1 MHVCRGHNRPCNK
14 PSQEN
19 VMKNRLLPPTFL
31 IAVFLFTVFA
41 SIPVSSQ
48 EALKST
54 EEEYYDFLSI
64 QGLAERPT
72 LNYRTLSDS
81 EWKLTGGAAEGN
93 HVWAGNNL
101 GTRFTLWQAAN
112 PADNWFT
119 RGIDQGITMKVYGPE
134 WFNSFNTAAPY
145 GQNDGALW
153 QGKGYNTSLTGGIR
167 FEAYGFEATIKPQ
180 LSFSQNMSFD
190 IMPSNYDSEY
200 GYFWGYS
207 KNVGV
212 DAPQRFGDKPF
223 FTFDWGDTEI
233 RWSWHT
239 FTVGFGTQS
248 IWLGPAYLN
257 PILHSNN
264 AASYPKFD
272 IGLRKTPVTIPGLGW
287 YIGNIEGRIWT
298 GYLSESDYFD
308 NDDSNN
314 HNMIYGFTLAYAPSF
329 LSGLVL
335 SANKVCLTKFGDD
348 FYKYLNPFYDSNIA
362 EDQKISIGASWLSQ
376 SGGIEVYG
384 ELGIDDKINLPD
396 NTIES
401 YITHFWHTMVYSV
414 GMKKTL
420 SIYPS
425 KNIYGELIFEWN
437 NTEMSQDMQVQWFYS
452 FGMHHQI
459 TQGYTNR
466 GQWLGSGVGYGGNS
480 QYLEFKL
487 YYPKGVSSLFL
498 HRYNPDNN
506 FLFKESIYDVAT
518 GETGDLHK
526 RTWNCY
532 KGILS
537 IGVSSIYIVSPN
549 LYLMGSI
556 SYQRIVNPL
565 YEQEPRYKTWH
576 NINLIFGIKYVL

>member
-1 MHVCRGHNRPCNK
+1 MNIHRLTA
-14 PSQEN
+14 
-19 VMKNRLLPPTFL
+19 VMIAAAVTALP
-31 IAVFLFTVFA
+31 IV
-41 SIPVSSQ
+41 SQ

-81 EWKLTGGAAEGN
+81 EWKLTGEAAEGN

-101 GTRFTLWQAAN
+101 GTRFTLWQAAA

-119 RGIDQGITMKVYGPE
+119 RGIDQSITMKVYGPE

-167 FEAYGFEATIKPQ
+167 FEAYGFEATFKPQ
-180 LSFSQNMSFD
+180 LSFSQNMAFD
-190 IMPSNYDSEY
+190 IMPSAYDSKY

-207 KNVGV
+207 KNVGI

-287 YIGNIEGRIWT
+287 YIGDIEARIWT

-314 HNMIYGFTLAYAPSF
+314 HNMIHGLALAYSPSF
-329 LSGLVL
+329 LPGLTL
-335 SANKVCLTKFGDD
+335 SANRTCLVKWDWANL
-348 FYKYLNPFYDSNIA
+348 KYIWPAAENTHIGEKGA
-362 EDQKISIGASWLSQ
+362 GEDQKMSFGFLWLFPQ
-376 SGGIEVYG
+376 VGFEVYAEIG
-384 ELGIDDKINLPD
+384 KDDYSDIKVYPQRTLVYTLGLKKVF
-396 NTIES
+396 TIYE
-401 YITHFWHTMVYSV
+401 
-414 GMKKTL
+414 K
-420 SIYPS
+420 
-425 KNIYGELIFEWN
+425 KNIYGILNLEVN
-437 NTEMSQDMQVQWFYS
+437 NMEMSQDFQYQWPYS
-452 FGMHHQI
+452 FYYHHQI
-459 TQGYTNR
+459 TQGYTNK
-466 GQWLGSGVGYGGNS
+466 GQLLANAFSPAGNS
-480 QYLEFKL
+480 QILTCTI
-487 YYPKGVSSLFL
+487 YYPQGKTMLSLK
-498 HRYNPDNN
+498 RTNPDNN
-506 FLFKESIYDVAT
+506 YIYKDSIGT
-518 GETGDLHK
+518 ENTPDLTYRNGRC
-526 RTWNCY
+526 RTYLGIGIHTTYYITSNLNINGSFEFIALHNYFYWKQKDYVNPPSKNCY
-532 KGILS
+532 LS
-537 IGVSSIYIVSPN
+537 LGVS
-549 LYLMGSI
+549 
-556 SYQRIVNPL
+556 
-565 YEQEPRYKTWH
+565 YK
-576 NINLIFGIKYVL
+576 L

>member
-1 MHVCRGHNRPCNK
+1 
-14 PSQEN
+14 
-19 VMKNRLLPPTFL
+19 MKNRLLPPTFL

-112 PADNWFT
+112 PADNWFA
-119 RGIDQGITMKVYGPE
+119 RGIDQSITMKVYGPE

-212 DAPQRFGDKPF
+212 DAPQRFRDKPF

-287 YIGNIEGRIWT
+287 YIGDIEGRIWT

-314 HNMIYGFTLAYAPSF
+314 HNMIHGMSLAYSPSF
-329 LSGLVL
+329 LPGLTL
-335 SANKVCLTKFGDD
+335 SANRVCLVKWDWANL
-348 FYKYLNPFYDSNIA
+348 KYIWPMAENTHVGEQGA
-362 EDQKISIGASWLSQ
+362 GEDQKMSLGFSWVFPQ
-376 SGGIEVYG
+376 VGFEVYA
-384 ELGIDDKINLPD
+384 ELGKDDYSDIKVYPQR
-396 NTIES
+396 TI
-401 YITHFWHTMVYSV
+401 VYTL
-414 GMKKTL
+414 GLKKAFT
-420 SIYPS
+420 IYKK
-425 KNIYGELIFEWN
+425 KNIYGILNLEVN
-437 NTEMSQDMQVQWFYS
+437 NMEMSQDFQYQWPYS
-452 FGMHHQI
+452 FYYHYQI
-459 TQGYTNR
+459 SQGYTNK
-466 GQWLGSGVGYGGNS
+466 GQILGNAFSPGGNS
-480 QYLEFKL
+480 QLL
-487 YYPKGVSSLFL
+487 SCTIYYPQGNTRISLK
-498 HRYNPDNN
+498 RTNPDNN
-506 FLFKESIYDVAT
+506 YIYKD
-518 GETGDLHK
+518 
-526 RTWNCY
+526 
-532 KGILS
+532 S
-537 IGVSSIYIVSPN
+537 IGTENTSDLTSRNGKYRTYIGFGVFTTYYITSNFSINGGCEFIDIDNFFYWQGNQHSDFSGQNWYFTLGLSFKI
-549 LYLMGSI
+549 
-556 SYQRIVNPL
+556 
-565 YEQEPRYKTWH
+565 
-576 NINLIFGIKYVL
+576 

>member
-1 MHVCRGHNRPCNK
+1 MNIHRLTA
-14 PSQEN
+14 
-19 VMKNRLLPPTFL
+19 VMIAAAVTALP
-31 IAVFLFTVFA
+31 IV
-41 SIPVSSQ
+41 SQ
-48 EALKST
+48 EALKSP

-81 EWKLTGGAAEGN
+81 EWKLTGDAAEGN

-112 PADNWFT
+112 PADNWFV
-119 RGIDQGITMKVYGPE
+119 RGIDQSVTMKVYGPE

-207 KNVGV
+207 KNVGI

-233 RWSWHT
+233 RWSWYT
-239 FTVGFGTQS
+239 FTLGFGTQS

-287 YIGNIEGRIWT
+287 YIGDIEGRIWT

-314 HNMIYGFTLAYAPSF
+314 HNMIHGMALAYSPSF
-329 LSGLVL
+329 LPGLTL
-335 SANKVCLTKFGDD
+335 SASRTCLVKWDWANL
-348 FYKYLNPFYDSNIA
+348 KYIWPAAENTHIGEKGA
-362 EDQKISIGASWLSQ
+362 GEDQKMSLAADWVFPQVGL
-376 SGGIEVYG
+376 EVYG
-384 ELGIDDKINLPD
+384 ELGIDDFVVNGFPIG
-396 NTIES
+396 
-401 YITHFWHTMVYSV
+401 YIRNPFHTMTYTV
-414 GMKKTL
+414 GLSKTIPIK
-420 SIYPS
+420 SED
-425 KNIYGELIFEWN
+425 KIYGAIHFEWN
-437 NTEMSQDMQVQWFYS
+437 NTEMSQDFQLQWPYNFGFHYQV
-452 FGMHHQI
+452 

-466 GQWLGSGVGYGGNS
+466 GQWLGSGIGYGGNS
-480 QYLEFKL
+480 QYFDFTL
-487 YYPKGVSSLFL
+487 YYPQGKSKIFIM
-498 HRYNPDNN
+498 RNNPDNN
-506 FLFKESIYDVAT
+506 FIYSKAINSGADADNLEKKYFT
-518 GETGDLHK
+518 SWKANFIIGAETIYFV
-526 RTWNCY
+526 T
-532 KGILS
+532 
-537 IGVSSIYIVSPN
+537 SSF
-549 LYLMGSI
+549 SI
-556 SYQRIVNPL
+556 SGGIGY
-565 YEQEPRYKTWH
+565 
-576 NINLIFGIKYVL
+576 NLIINSQYQNTSEQDHNFIFNFGLKYAL

>member
-1 MHVCRGHNRPCNK
+1 MNIHRLTA
-14 PSQEN
+14 
-19 VMKNRLLPPTFL
+19 VMIAAAVTALP
-31 IAVFLFTVFA
+31 IV
-41 SIPVSSQ
+41 SQ

-81 EWKLTGGAAEGN
+81 EWKLTGEAAEGN
-93 HVWAGNNL
+93 HVWAENNL
-101 GTRFTLWQAAN
+101 GTRFTLWQAAH
-112 PADNWFT
+112 PSDNWFT

-153 QGKGYNTSLTGGIR
+153 QGRGYNTSLTGGIR
-167 FEAYGFEATIKPQ
+167 FEAYGFEATFKPQ
-180 LSFSQNMSFD
+180 LSFSQNMAFD

-239 FTVGFGTQS
+239 FTLGFGTQS

-287 YIGNIEGRIWT
+287 YIGDIEGRIWT

-314 HNMIYGFTLAYAPSF
+314 HNMIHGLALAYSPSF
-329 LSGLVL
+329 LPGLTL
-335 SANKVCLTKFGDD
+335 SANRVCLVKWDWANL
-348 FYKYLNPFYDSNIA
+348 KYIWPVAENTHIGEKGA
-362 EDQKISIGASWLSQ
+362 GEDQKMSLAADWIIKSV
-376 SGGIEVYG
+376 GIHLYSEI
-384 ELGIDDKINLPD
+384 GIDDFFQGGFLAGFIRYPFDSMTITAGIEKSVIFNEKYSGKI
-396 NTIES
+396 
-401 YITHFWHTMVYSV
+401 
-414 GMKKTL
+414 
-420 SIYPS
+420 
-425 KNIYGELIFEWN
+425 IFEYTN
-437 NTEMSQDMQVQWFYS
+437 AELPRNKIGSHQSYAFN
-452 FGMHHQI
+452 MHHQI
-459 TQGYTNR
+459 RQGYTNN
-466 GQWLGSGVGYGGNS
+466 GQFIGTHLGNGGNA
-480 QYLEFKL
+480 QILQFIL
-487 YYPKGVSSLFL
+487 YYPKGNTAFTIM
-498 HRYNPDNN
+498 RENPDNSYMYRQGKN
-506 FLFKESIYDVAT
+506 L
-518 GETGDLHK
+518 
-526 RTWNCY
+526 N
-532 KGILS
+532 
-537 IGVSSIYIVSPN
+537 N
-549 LYLMGSI
+549 LYKAIFLILVDTRYWLTPSI
-556 SYQRIVNPL
+556 NINGALGYNYIMNPF
-565 YEQEPRYKTWH
+565 YDARTDISAKH
-576 NINLIFGIKYVL
+576 NIIIQIGLKYNI

>member
-1 MHVCRGHNRPCNK
+1 MNIHRLTA
-14 PSQEN
+14 
-19 VMKNRLLPPTFL
+19 VMIAAAVTALP
-31 IAVFLFTVFA
+31 IV
-41 SIPVSSQ
+41 SQ

-81 EWKLTGGAAEGN
+81 EWKLTGEAAEGN
-93 HVWAGNNL
+93 HVWAENNL
-101 GTRFTLWQAAN
+101 GTRFTLWQAAH
-112 PADNWFT
+112 PSDNWFT

-167 FEAYGFEATIKPQ
+167 FEAYGFEATFKPQ

-233 RWSWHT
+233 RWSWYT
-239 FTVGFGTQS
+239 FTLGFGTQS

-287 YIGNIEGRIWT
+287 YIGDIEGRIWT

-314 HNMIYGFTLAYAPSF
+314 HNMIHGMALAYSPSF
-329 LSGLVL
+329 LPGLTFF
-335 SANKVCLTKFGDD
+335 ANRTCLVKWDWANL
-348 FYKYLNPFYDSNIA
+348 KYIWPAAENTHIGEKGA
-362 EDQKISIGASWLSQ
+362 GEDQKMSFGFLWLFPQ
-376 SGGIEVYG
+376 VGFEVYA
-384 ELGIDDKINLPD
+384 ELGIDDFTPSKTLGFIRYPFD
-396 NTIES
+396 
-401 YITHFWHTMVYSV
+401 TMVYTL
-414 GMKKTL
+414 GLKKSFTL
-420 SIYPS
+420 NSSKKIYALINFES
-425 KNIYGELIFEWN
+425 NFLEKNTHRSGSNYTYYFH
-437 NTEMSQDMQVQWFYS
+437 Y
-452 FGMHHQI
+452 QI

-466 GQWLGSGVGYGGNS
+466 GQWLASGIGTGGNS
-480 QYLEFKL
+480 QYCNISII
-487 YYPKGVSSLFL
+487 YPQGQTSLFF
-498 HRYNPDNN
+498 HRYNVDNDYAYWGWNHLDQYRYKTN
-506 FLFKESIYDVAT
+506 FVI
-518 GETGDLHK
+518 
-526 RTWNCY
+526 
-532 KGILS
+532 GIKQQYYLLRSLS
-537 IGVSSIYIVSPN
+537 INGNFAYDMII
-549 LYLMGSI
+549 
-556 SYQRIVNPL
+556 NPL
-565 YEQEPRYKTWH
+565 YAGTVNADEHLQH
-576 NINLIFGIKYVL
+576 NISLSLGIKYTL

>member
-287 YIGNIEGRIWT
+287 YIGDIEGRIWT

-314 HNMIYGFTLAYAPSF
+314 HNMIHGMSLAYSPSF
-329 LSGLVL
+329 LPGLTL
-335 SANKVCLTKFGDD
+335 SANRVCLVKWDWANL
-348 FYKYLNPFYDSNIA
+348 KYIWPMAENTHVGEQGA
-362 EDQKISIGASWLSQ
+362 GEDQKMSLAADWVFPQVGLEI
-376 SGGIEVYG
+376 YG
-384 ELGIDDKINLPD
+384 ELGIDDFASTRWRRYPF
-396 NTIES
+396 NT
-401 YITHFWHTMVYSV
+401 
-414 GMKKTL
+414 
-420 SIYPS
+420 SIYTIGLK
-425 KNIYGELIFEWN
+425 KNISIIENKLYGQILFEHNWFEPPLTRIAEN
-437 NTEMSQDMQVQWFYS
+437 NLYAFNFHY
-452 FGMHHQI
+452 QI

-466 GQWLGSGVGYGGNS
+466 GQYIGSALANGGNS
-480 QYLEFKL
+480 QYIKFLLFF
-487 YYPKGVSSLFL
+487 PKGYGGIFF
-498 HRYNPDNN
+498 HRENPDNTY
-506 FLFKESIYDVAT
+506 LLAKYDEHNLRHLNMEA
-518 GETGDLHK
+518 
-526 RTWNCY
+526 N
-532 KGILS
+532 IS
-537 IGVSSIYIVSPN
+537 IGIEGGFFVTNN
-549 LYLMGSI
+549 LRMEGGL
-556 SYQRIVNPL
+556 SYTEMINPL
-565 YEQEPRYKTWH
+565 NGPLFSSTESSTRWH
-576 NINLIFGIKYVL
+576 NVRIEYMVKYNF

>member
-1 MHVCRGHNRPCNK
+1 
-14 PSQEN
+14 
-19 VMKNRLLPPTFL
+19 MKNRLLPVTFL

-153 QGKGYNTSLTGGIR
+153 QGKGYNTSLTAGIR

-190 IMPSNYDSEY
+190 YITPNYPAVNEDGSQTIYAGKASEY
-200 GYFWGYS
+200 GYYGVTS
-207 KNVGV
+207 V
-212 DAPQRFGDKPF
+212 DAPQRFGDKPL

-239 FTVGFGTQS
+239 FTLGFGTQS
-248 IWLGPAYLN
+248 IWLGSAYLN

-272 IGLRKTPVTIPGLGW
+272 IGLRKTAVTIPGLGW
-287 YIGNIEGRIWT
+287 YIGDIEFRTWWGK
-298 GYLSESDYFD
+298 LSESDFFD
-308 NDDSNN
+308 NDSSND
-314 HNMIYGFTLAYAPSF
+314 HNL
-329 LSGLVL
+329 LSGLSVAWSLPGIFTGLTLGVNRTML
-335 SANKVCLTKFGDD
+335 SKWNDMDGYSLFEILVPSLGTSGGDD
-348 FYKYLNPFYDSNIA
+348 IS
-362 EDQKISIGASWLSQ
+362 DQRFSAT
-376 SGGIEVYG
+376 VDYV
-384 ELGIDDKINLPD
+384 LPK
-396 NTIES
+396 
-401 YITHFWHTMVYSV
+401 V
-414 GMKKTL
+414 GM
-420 SIYPS
+420 
-425 KNIYGELIFEWN
+425 ELYFEWARN
-437 NTEMSQDMQVQWFYS
+437 DFSPNLDFIIRYPFHTQGWTLGAKKAFDLPMDMQLQMILELTHLECSADYDRLIDWYSSFYV
-452 FGMHHQI
+452 HHLI
-459 TQGYTNR
+459 TQGYTNG
-466 GQWLGSGVGYGGNS
+466 GQWLGAGIGTGGNS
-480 QYLEFKL
+480 QYLGFRL
-487 YYPKGVSSLFL
+487 YYKRGSVDLFIQRQNPDL
-498 HRYNPDNN
+498 DYTMYIDSKNNSNAAEKNIRTILSFGLSGEYYILQNLRIFGAYIFIDEHNPLNKSNLNGNSNHRYNNN
-506 FLFKESIYDVAT
+506 LQ
-518 GETGDLHK
+518 L
-526 RTWNCY
+526 
-532 KGILS
+532 
-537 IGVSSIYIVSPN
+537 
-549 LYLMGSI
+549 
-556 SYQRIVNPL
+556 
-565 YEQEPRYKTWH
+565 
-576 NINLIFGIKYVL
+576 GIKLSV